1 MASEK
6 APANSPKGIKFL
18 VDFGPLAV
26 FFVAYKVAGL
36 MQATIALIVAT
47 VIALAIG
54 YVATRRLA
62 LMPLITGLVVLVFGG
77 LTLWFNDGIFIKMKP
92 TIVQGIFA
100 VLLFG
105 GLLLKRPTLQ
115 YVMGDA
121 LQLTDDGWRI
131 LTFRFA
137 LFFTSMAILNE
148 VVWRNVSEDLWIDF
162 KVFGI
167 LGLTILFSLSQMPL
181 MKRHMIETDE
191 AAQ

>member
-6 APANSPKGIKFL
+6 APAHSPKGIKFL

-62 LMPLITGLVVLVFGG
+62 LMPLITGLVVLIFGG
-77 LTLWFNDGIFIKMKP
+77 LTLWFNDGVFIKMKP

-121 LQLTDDGWRI
+121 LQLTNDGWRI

-148 VVWRNVSEDLWIDF
+148 IVWRNVSEDLWIDF

>member
-1 MASEK
+1 MAGS
-6 APANSPKGIKFL
+6 NSPKGIKFL
-18 VDFGPLAV
+18 VDFGPLVV
-26 FFVAYKVAGL
+26 FFIAYKSAGL
-36 MQATIALIVAT
+36 MPATIALIVAT
-47 VIALAIG
+47 VIALGIG
-54 YVATRRLA
+54 YVATKRVA
-62 LMPLITGLVVLVFGG
+62 LMPLITAIVVIIFGG

-100 VLLFG
+100 ILLFG
-105 GLLLKRPTLQ
+105 GLALKRPTLQ

-137 LFFTSMAILNE
+137 LFFTAMAILNE

-167 LGLTILFSLSQMPL
+167 LGLTVLFSLSQMPL

-191 AAQ
+191 VA